1 MRRYRRWVETGA
13 FEAMPET
20 LAEMVGRDR
29 NTDMTGS
36 AIVRSA
42 EKGRPKRPGN
52 LVDGAAASPP
62 SSMPDTKGRPT
73 GPGERLINKL
83 KNRRRIAPVTTRPR
97 NPISALS
104 PSPRSNYGYHLVTRE
119 GLAGVI
125 VECLPWQA
133 LIERWDRPGMLFF
146 LDPPY
151 YSTKH
156 YYGRGMSARSE
167 YEAPAERLKSLRG
180 RFTMILNDA
189 PAVRET
195 FAGLALDPV
204 ELSYTVGGNQTAK
217 AMRELIITEVHSPR
231 F

>member
-1 MRRYRRWVETGA
+1 
-13 FEAMPET
+13 
-20 LAEMVGRDR
+20 
-29 NTDMTGS
+29 
-36 AIVRSA
+36 
-42 EKGRPKRPGN
+42 
-52 LVDGAAASPP
+52 
-62 SSMPDTKGRPT
+62 
-73 GPGERLINKL
+73 
-83 KNRRRIAPVTTRPR
+83 
-97 NPISALS
+97 
-104 PSPRSNYGYHLVTRE
+104 
-119 GLAGVI
+119 
-125 VECLPWQA
+125 
-133 LIERWDRPGMLFF
+133 MLFF